1 MAIISEYTS
10 EDFGLSSTNAYTKI
24 SSFYVNN
31 VSELDKKVVIFTETW
46 VTKDSRLA
54 SKKTI
59 GTNDFVLP
67 LDVDGNFT
75 FADMYNFI
83 KTQLQ
88 FPNAVDDI

>member
-24 SSFYVNN
+24 SSFYVINQ
-31 VSELDKKVVIFTETW
+31 SETEKTLSISTNTWIDKNARLNSKQSIGQDIF
-46 VTKDSRLA
+46 SM
-54 SKKTI
+54 
-59 GTNDFVLP
+59 P
-67 LDVDGNFT
+67 LGIVDFT